1 MRWPSWGITDVLQWV
16 QKVGEMNAETFSL
29 QEKVRKA
36 VSNMPE
42 VSQSCR
48 SMQALLEA
56 EIILERYHTLPKSA
70 NKATLLEEI
79 A

>member
-1 MRWPSWGITDVLQWV
+1 MRWPSWDITDVLQWV

-29 QEKVRKA
+29 QKKVRKA
-36 VSNMPE
+36 VSNLPE

-48 SMQALLEA
+48 SMQALLKA
-56 EIILERYHTLPKSA
+56 EIILEDTITLPKSA
-70 NKATLLEEI
+70 NKTTLLEEI